1 MKTSLIIFT
10 ALSTFLIASTTLLAA
25 EDAKPPAPTFADVS
39 YGPHARNVL
48 DFWKAEGEG
57 PRPLLV
63 YIHGGGWIGGD
74 KKQDYERFRPFLE
87 KGISYAAIN
96 YRLTGEASLPAPVHD
111 AARAIQFIRS
121 KAAEWN
127 IDSKRIALTGGSAGA
142 CTSMWILLHDD
153 LADPAASDPVLREST
168 RVCAAAVSAGQTSID
183 PKVIEPWLG
192 PNVLKHNMINMAVGE
207 PTIDGA
213 LKNYDKYRELYVEF
227 SPYNHLDKS
236 DPPLLMTYTN
246 NMKLPS
252 ENAGHGIHH
261 PVYGVKMKEKADQCG
276 HECHLLIPS
285 ISQSDKYADANA
297 FLMAK
302 LLAPY

>member
-1 MKTSLIIFT
+1 MKTMITIMLTLLVTSG
-10 ALSTFLIASTTLLAA
+10 TLLAA
-25 EDAKPPAPTFADVS
+25 DDAKPSAPTLADVS
-39 YGPHARNVL
+39 YGPHASNVL

-74 KKQDYERFRPFLE
+74 KKQSVETFRPFLD

-96 YRLTGEASLPAPVHD
+96 YRLSGQAPLPAPVHD
-111 AARAIQFIRS
+111 AARAIQFIRT

-127 IDSKRIALTGGSAGA
+127 IDSRRIALTGGSAGA

-153 LADPAASDPVLREST
+153 LADPAAKDPVLREST
-168 RVCAAAVSAGQTSID
+168 RVCAAAVSSGQTSID

-207 PTIDGA
+207 STIEGA
-213 LKNYDKYRELYVEF
+213 LKNYDKHHELYVEF

-236 DPPLLMTYTN
+236 DPPLLMTYGS
-246 NMKLPS
+246 NMTLPS

-261 PVYGVKMKEKADQCG
+261 PVYGVKMKEKADKCG
-276 HECHLLIPS
+276 HECHLLIPGVS
-285 ISQSDKYADANA
+285 KSEKYASANE

-302 LLAPY
+302 LLAP